1 MRTQGTFL
9 SLIVATG
16 ALAFS
21 SAFAQELTT
30 PPPAST
36 PTPAPIT
43 PARGSSMDDVKA
55 KFGAPSQEVPAI
67 GQPPITRWDYPGY
80 VVFFE
85 HDKVLHTV
93 VVRS

>member
-16 ALAFS
+16 ALVFS

-36 PTPAPIT
+36 ATPAPIT

-55 KFGAPSQEVPAI
+55 KFGAPSQEVPSI